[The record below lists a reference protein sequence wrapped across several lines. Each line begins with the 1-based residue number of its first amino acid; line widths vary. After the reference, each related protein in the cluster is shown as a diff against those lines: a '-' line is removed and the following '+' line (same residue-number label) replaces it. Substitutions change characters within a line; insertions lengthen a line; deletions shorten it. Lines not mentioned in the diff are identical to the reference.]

1 MSTKVALVSSDGLK
15 IDLHFGQA
23 KEFFIYE
30 LQKDSFV
37 QIERRELAVNS
48 GEAALRQAQGPQG
61 EGYGPQED
69 ELSGGFA
76 CPGGG
81 GGCGGCGGGA
91 SGPLAPAVELLLD
104 CRAVVAAQIGQGM
117 RRQLERNAIS
127 AFDIEIPVE
136 DALKKLAAYYAK
148 FGE

>member
-1 MSTKVALVSSDGLK
+1 MGIKVAIATSDGLN
-15 IDLHFGQA
+15 IDLHFGQT
-23 KEFFIYE
+23 KSFLLYEFKDGKFE
-30 LQKDSFV
+30 LSEKREVQVDDS
-37 QIERRELAVNS
+37 AVV
-48 GEAALRQAQGPQG
+48 ALRHC
-61 EGYGPQED
+61 
-69 ELSGGFA
+69 GGS
-76 CPGGG
+76 G
-81 GGCGGCGGGA
+81 GGCGGGAA

-127 AFDIEIPVE
+127 VFDIEIPVE

>member
-1 MSTKVALVSSDGLK
+1 M
-15 IDLHFGQA
+15 
-23 KEFFIYE
+23 IYE
-30 LQKDSFV
+30 LKDNKFTLS
-37 QIERRELAVNS
+37 EKREVPA
-48 GEAALRQAQGPQG
+48 EAFAEGALRKAQGPQA
-61 EGYGPQED
+61 D
-69 ELSGGFA
+69 AGFG

-81 GGCGGCGGGA
+81 GGCGGSGGGCGGGAA

-127 AFDIEIPVE
+127 VFDIEIPVE

>member
-1 MSTKVALVSSDGLK
+1 MGP
-15 IDLHFGQA
+15 
-23 KEFFIYE
+23 
-30 LQKDSFV
+30 FV
-37 QIERRELAVNS
+37 
-48 GEAALRQAQGPQG
+48 
-61 EGYGPQED
+61 
-69 ELSGGFA
+69 

-81 GGCGGCGGGA
+81 GGCGGSGGGCGGGAA

-127 AFDIEIPVE
+127 VFDIEIPVE

>member
-1 MSTKVALVSSDGLK
+1 MGIKVAIASSDGLN

-23 KEFFIYE
+23 KSFLIYE
-30 LQKDSFV
+30 LKDNKFTLS
-37 QIERRELAVNS
+37 EKREVPA
-48 GEAALRQAQGPQG
+48 EAFAEGALQEAQGPQI
-61 EGYGPQED
+61 ETN
-69 ELSGGFA
+69 FA

-81 GGCGGCGGGA
+81 GGCGGSGGGCGGCGGGSA
-91 SGPLAPAVELLLD
+91 SGPLAPVVELLLD

-127 AFDIEIPVE
+127 VFDIEIPVE